1 MKRELAPGDPELI
14 GPYRLRGRLGAGGM
28 GQVYLG
34 LSPGGRAVAVK
45 VIRAELAQDPEFR
58 ARFQREIAVARQVS
72 STPLPCS
79 TPTRAA
85 PRRGWPPRTCP
96 VPRWRTR

>member
-14 GPYRLRGRLGAGGM
+14 GPYRLRGRLGACGM

-45 VIRAELAQDPEFR
+45 GLAP
-58 ARFQREIAVARQVS
+58 S
-72 STPLPCS
+72 WL
-79 TPTRAA
+79 
-85 PRRGWPPRTCP
+85 
-96 VPRWRTR
+96 RTRSSGPASSVRSRSRGR